1 MLDDEMPSKRAS
13 KRATKRRAR
22 GRKSESKEGKREFI
36 CLFGQTYEAKLF
48 LNVTHD
54 YKIQQV
60 NDDMCWES
68 VKHKYVD
75 ILEI

>member
-1 MLDDEMPSKRAS
+1 MYLPCMLDDEMPS

-22 GRKSESKEGKREFI
+22 GRKSESKEGRES
-36 CLFGQTYEAKLF
+36 LFGQTYEAKLL
-48 LNVTHD
+48 LNVTCD